1 MTNLSSAIWAEALKA
16 RRSRLIVLTLLAF
29 LMLPVIDALFM
40 LILKNPDQARALGL
54 LGLKAQLAAG
64 VADWPTYLQVFL
76 LGTAVAGGILFAF
89 ITAWV
94 FGREFSDHTVKE
106 WLALPTA
113 RETVVAAKFAV
124 IGAWVIGLSLPV
136 LGAAAFLGWAAD
148 IPGCSSGMLWAALR
162 DYLGIV
168 LLTLMLMSV
177 VAWIACVGRG
187 YLAPLAWA
195 FLTLALAQIA
205 IVLGWGEWFPWAVP
219 ATLADP
225 AAATGNGVPLQSLIA
240 VASAFVFGLAATIL
254 WWRRTDQTR

>member
-1 MTNLSSAIWAEALKA
+1 MPW
-16 RRSRLIVLTLLAF
+16 
-29 LMLPVIDALFM
+29 
-40 LILKNPDQARALGL
+40 GL
-54 LGLKAQLAAG
+54 LGVKAQLAAG

-76 LGTAVAGGILFAF
+76 LGTAIAGGILFCLRHSVGVRTRVRRSHSQGMAGV
-89 ITAWV
+89 AHGV
-94 FGREFSDHTVKE
+94 
-106 WLALPTA
+106 

-168 LLTLMLMSV
+168 LLTLMFMPV

-187 YLAPLAWA
+187 YLAPLAWV

-240 VASAFVFGLAATIL
+240 VASVSVFGLAATIL